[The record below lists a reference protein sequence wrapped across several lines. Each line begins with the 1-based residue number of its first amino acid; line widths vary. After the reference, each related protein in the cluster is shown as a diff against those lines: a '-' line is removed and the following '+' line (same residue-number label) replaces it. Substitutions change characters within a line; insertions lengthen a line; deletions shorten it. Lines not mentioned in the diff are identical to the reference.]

1 MSEASYGERGG
12 VTSLRATSARQF
24 THDLAAQP
32 TLSKSSNK
40 LQQRNDFSRDTHIT
54 NITRPQMASTT
65 RAQDRSIFS
74 GISGQDASDSPSGLD
89 LPAAE
94 TVARRELLKG
104 DVFPSWKEDTES
116 DTPED
121 PDELQRKDPLGTQI
135 WKLYS
140 KTKTRLP
147 NQERMENLTWRMMAM
162 NLRRLE
168 KEQATY
174 VLYGLLQPSC

>member
-1 MSEASYGERGG
+1 MSEVSFYGERGG
-12 VTSLRATSARQF
+12 LTSLRATSARQF
-24 THDLAAQP
+24 TQDLAAQP
-32 TLSKSSNK
+32 TFSRSSNK
-40 LQQRNDFSRDTHIT
+40 LQQRNEFDRDTHIT
-54 NITRPQMASTT
+54 NITKPQMASTS
-65 RAQDRSIFS
+65 RAHDRSVFGGGS
-74 GISGQDASDSPSGLD
+74 ARDASDPHSSLD

-94 TVARRELLKG
+94 TVARRELLNG
-104 DVFPSWKEDTES
+104 DVFPTWKEDAES

-174 VLYGLLQPSC
+174 AM